1 MSPGPT
7 TASPLSGRGTGLLA
21 ASGAARSPPN
31 IRTATSGASDS
42 VRLLPAPS
50 GAYRRR
56 TASSQIPEIVWVT
69 GWTTISGRYEWE
81 KCHAGNRPDRR
92 PMGRRGQGQG
102 HRPTRRPHQV
112 GGALSGRQQR
122 GTHRGAAQR
131 RELRPAS
138 HPVGHPDGRRHQ
150 RHRQRRGG
158 RSGRAAR
165 RAEGPRRPRRRHLE
179 AVDLRRRT
187 SADAVSR
194 GHRQG
199 DRALHGQQEDRHH
212 RPRYRAVLPGQDRPY
227 RDPGR

>member
-1 MSPGPT
+1 MPSWRCPGVVAVQLSSLSTKVCRPHCRGVYRSGSSP
-7 TASPLSGRGTGLLA
+7 R
-21 ASGAARSPPN
+21 
-31 IRTATSGASDS
+31 
-42 VRLLPAPS
+42 LPARIVA
-50 GAYRRR
+50 GRAF
-56 TASSQIPEIVWVT
+56 SQMPEIVWVT

-112 GGALSGRQQR
+112 GGALPGRQQR

-179 AVDLRRRT
+179 AVDLGRRT